1 MGPIH
6 RVSKQTH
13 DLLCSNTIIIT
24 KIKLLE
30 NDKFIHNSIIYAR
43 HRKKQNSEENVP
55 LVTAVEI
62 FVSRKV
68 QFFAW
73 HARHNSVPRVAGC

>member
-1 MGPIH
+1 MCEFKLLFNKWGPIH

-30 NDKFIHNSIIYAR
+30 NDKFIHNSDIYAR
-43 HRKKQNSEENVP
+43 HRGKNKMQRRMF
-55 LVTAVEI
+55 L
-62 FVSRKV
+62 
-68 QFFAW
+68 W
-73 HARHNSVPRVAGC
+73 